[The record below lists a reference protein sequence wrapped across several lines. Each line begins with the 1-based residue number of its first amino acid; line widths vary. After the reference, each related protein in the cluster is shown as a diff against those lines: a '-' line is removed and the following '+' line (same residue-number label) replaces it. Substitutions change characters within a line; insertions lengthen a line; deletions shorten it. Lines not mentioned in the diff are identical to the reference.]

1 MIVIVLTNGIYM
13 RHRLQMFFSLQL
25 LFCMELQLVSFL
37 LNEYVMLC
45 YYGLLFF
52 VLISLL
58 PFVHGKQRRLD
69 LWNLSL
75 TFNLLKSTTACIVLC
90 SPGIHCCSILIKF
103 FSAGYNLRKLIEW
116 HDALHLLNLACNVML
131 CEQCLCVMQCAPL
144 IYGGTVPRTWH
155 LQCWLAHLQGVL
167 KVSLYWSIN
176 KSY

>member
-1 MIVIVLTNGIYM
+1 M

-103 FSAGYNLRKLIEW
+103 FFCRLQLKKAHRMTRRFTPIEPCLQC
-116 HDALHLLNLACNVML
+116 HALWAML
-131 CEQCLCVMQCAPL
+131 VCYAMRATYLWGDCSSNMTPPMLTGTSTGCAKSKPLL
-144 IYGGTVPRTWH
+144 IY
-155 LQCWLAHLQGVL
+155 Q
-167 KVSLYWSIN
+167 
-176 KSY
+176 